1 MRNRV
6 LVGGLTLL
14 ALALC
19 LGIGRSFYRTWFQ
32 QLEVVPTCQD
42 RSGVYHEAVTAE
54 LSGYYRCMDERARLF
69 IERDFAETKD
79 LAKAFLTLLTAVLV
93 ASITF
98 SEKIVDVNRSGWW
111 PRGLMIGSWI
121 MVLVAIASSGAGLAL
136 MAQGAGYAAYF
147 SHANFWVFETAA
159 VQLFITA
166 GLSFGG
172 GLVSLLVAGI
182 VSLVDRHS

>member
-1 MRNRV
+1 
-6 LVGGLTLL
+6 
-14 ALALC
+14 
-19 LGIGRSFYRTWFQ
+19 
-32 QLEVVPTCQD
+32 
-42 RSGVYHEAVTAE
+42 
-54 LSGYYRCMDERARLF
+54 MDERARLF

-147 SHANFWVFETAA
+147 PHANYRVFETTA

-166 GLSFGG
+166 HELMGR
-172 GLVSLLVAGI
+172 I
-182 VSLVDRHS
+182 V